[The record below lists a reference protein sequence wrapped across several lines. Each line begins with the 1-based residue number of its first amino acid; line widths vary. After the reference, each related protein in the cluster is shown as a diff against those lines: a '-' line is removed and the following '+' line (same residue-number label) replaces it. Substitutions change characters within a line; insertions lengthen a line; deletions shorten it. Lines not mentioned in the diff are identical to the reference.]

1 MPRIPHLDKRTF
13 QKKTSVSTALPPAQ
27 NKTPNVRSKVYE
39 ASRNQDKFW
48 NFGVAI
54 NCDYALEDL

>member
-27 NKTPNVRSKVYE
+27 NKTPNVGSKVYE
-39 ASRNQDKFW
+39 ASRNQDKF
-48 NFGVAI
+48 
-54 NCDYALEDL
+54 